1 VQARPE
7 LHGSPEYSVARL
19 IYLDTEETC
28 RYSFNSIFVHNYK
41 ILCHEEFAM
50 FGMGMPEIIMILAIA
65 LIVLGPKKLP
75 EIAKSLGR
83 GIAEFKKA
91 TQDFKESIEV
101 DNDLKE
107 AKKTIQEIKGDI
119 QETVKESMAQGAASV
134 EAGAD
139 DDYDHDGVPEEDLEH
154 VSGKER
160 TETPQE
166 PVEDKPQQVAEQDEA
181 PKDA

>member
-1 VQARPE
+1 
-7 LHGSPEYSVARL
+7 
-19 IYLDTEETC
+19 
-28 RYSFNSIFVHNYK
+28 
-41 ILCHEEFAM
+41 M

-119 QETVKESMAQGAASV
+119 QDTVRKSMAQGAASFQDNV
-134 EAGAD
+134 D
-139 DDYDHDGVPEEDLEH
+139 DDYDHDGVPEEDLE
-154 VSGKER
+154 
-160 TETPQE
+160 
-166 PVEDKPQQVAEQDEA
+166 
-181 PKDA
+181 